1 MSRCTWLNWHAAT
14 HGEWQHLKRQIDAFG
29 NQAGL
34 FDELRVRLL
43 GSKDSDP
50 FQLQVRKGAKRVKG
64 PFRNLI
70 DVGYGVSQVLPIVT
84 ELLRPNGAK
93 QFLFQQP
100 EVHLHPSAQASLGS
114 LFCTVAASGRQ
125 LIVETHSDHSHRS
138 CSNGRP
144 RRQNELSQR

>member
-1 MSRCTWLNWHAAT
+1 MNCESSI
-14 HGEWQHLKRQIDAFG
+14 GEQ
-29 NQAGL
+29 
-34 FDELRVRLL
+34 
-43 GSKDSDP
+43 DSDP

-125 LIVETHSDHSHRS
+125 LIVETHSDHLIDRVRMDVRDGTTGITHDGR
-138 CSNGRP
+138 CSNS
-144 RRQNELSQR
+144 LL